1 VERLVSGSVRLGP
14 NGRRKPPTVDAMS
27 SVVRL
32 RTHAVAVGG
41 DAIGRTE
48 DGKVVFVDG
57 GLPDEE
63 LEVTLDDDRKDF
75 AKGHVTAV
83 FEASPSRVNPTCPH
97 VADGCGGCGWQH
109 VATAAQP
116 ALKVAMVVDS
126 LRRIGRIG
134 DAEKLVITAPP
145 LKVRGHRNSVRAGIV
160 DGVAGFRAAGSS
172 RIVPVNSC
180 EVTHPIVERILTAGK
195 FGKAKEVSIRYGTV
209 SNQVLVLVEPTA
221 RGVVLPEVDADVVV
235 IGLDE
240 LERFNKARTKTGDDA
255 PESEAF
261 FEETVAGANFSISA
275 DSFFQTRTDGAEML
289 VDLVTSALGE
299 ERDLLLDLYGGVG
312 LFAATVGSR
321 FSTVVSVES
330 NESAS
335 NDAILN
341 LASHPDG
348 YLVCEDVD
356 KWRPAPE
363 MFESRRVAVVADP
376 SRKGLGRQA
385 VGTISRTGAVVVVL
399 VSCDAGSLGRDARLL
414 IEAGY
419 DLTGSVVV
427 DLFPQTPHVEVV
439 SRFVLRLLP

>member
-1 VERLVSGSVRLGP
+1 MSFG
-14 NGRRKPPTVDAMS
+14 S

-63 LEVTLDDDRKDF
+63 LDVVLDDDRKDF
-75 AKGHVTAV
+75 AKGHVSAV
-83 FEASPSRVNPTCPH
+83 VVASPSRVEPTCPH
-97 VADGCGGCGWQH
+97 VSDGCGGCGWQH
-109 VATAAQP
+109 VAAAAQP
-116 ALKVAMVVDS
+116 VLKIAMVVDS
-126 LRRIGRIG
+126 LRRIGRIATAS
-134 DAEKLVITAPP
+134 DLVIAAPP
-145 LKVRGHRNSVRAGIV
+145 LQVGRHRNSVRAGIV
-160 DGVAGFRAAGSS
+160 DGAAGFRAAGSS

-180 EVTHPIVERILTAGK
+180 EVAHPIVEKILTGGK
-195 FGKAKEVSIRYGTV
+195 FGKAKEVSIRFGSV
-209 SNQVLVLVEPTA
+209 SNQVLVVVEPTA
-221 RGVVLPEVDADVVV
+221 RGVVLPKVDADVVV
-235 IGLDE
+235 VGADE
-240 LERFNKARTKTGDDA
+240 LARYNKARSKTGDDA

-289 VDLVTSALGE
+289 VELVTGAFGGE
-299 ERDLLLDLYGGVG
+299 TDLLLDLYGGVG
-312 LFAATVGSR
+312 LFAATVGAR

-348 YLVCEDVD
+348 YLVCEDVE
-356 KWRPAPE
+356 KWSPAQA
-363 MFESRRVAVVADP
+363 MFAARRVAVVADP
-376 SRKGLGRQA
+376 SRKGLGRNA
-385 VGTISRTGAVVVVL
+385 VEVIARTGAVVVVL

-414 IEAGY
+414 VEAGY
-419 DLTGSVVV
+419 ELTGSVVV

-439 SRFVLRLLP
+439 SRFVLRERSDLPVG